1 MALLSVKNL
10 NVVFEI
16 RQGDVHAVN
25 EVSFDLEVGET
36 LGLVGES
43 GSGKSVTN
51 LALMGLIPSPPGVVS
66 ADQVIFG
73 GQDLLQLS
81 DKEMRRIR
89 GKEIAMI
96 FQDPMTSL
104 NPLLTVGRQLS
115 EVLELHEGLSRRD
128 ARRRCAAGLAD
139 VGLANPERRLRQ
151 YPHELSGG
159 MRQRVMIAMALLCNP
174 RILIADEP
182 TTALDVTIQAQI
194 LELMK
199 TLQKKHGTA
208 IVLVTHDLGVV
219 AGMTDRVNVM
229 YAGRLVETA
238 GTDALFGRP
247 LHPYTQGLMASVPT
261 LDGDPDAPLYSI
273 PGQPPDL
280 GDLPQGCAFL
290 PRCEHATD
298 ECAAGVPDLDRHPQ
312 DVTRTCACF
321 ESLHLA
327 MGTAPRVDPGG
338 IGLGSGGHA

>member
-1 MALLSVKNL
+1 MALLSVRNL
-10 NVVFEI
+10 NVCFETY
-16 RQGDVHAVN
+16 QGNVQAVN
-25 EVSFDLEVGET
+25 EVSFDLQVGET

-51 LALMGLIPSPPGVVS
+51 LALLRLVPDPPGVVS
-66 ADQVIFG
+66 AERVLFG
-73 GQDLLQLS
+73 GHDLLQIT
-81 DKEMRRIR
+81 DREMRRIR

-139 VGLANPERRLRQ
+139 VGLSNPERRLRQ

-199 TLQKKHGTA
+199 ALQHKHGTA
-208 IVLVTHDLGVV
+208 IILVTHDLGVV
-219 AGMTDRVNVM
+219 AGMADRVNVM

-238 GTDALFGRP
+238 GTDALYALP
-247 LHPYTQGLMASVPT
+247 LHPYTQGLLASVPT
-261 LDGDPDAPLYSI
+261 LDGDPGAKLFSI

-280 GDLPQGCAFL
+280 ADLPRGCAFQ
-290 PRCEHATD
+290 PRCEHATA
-298 ECAAGVPDLDRHPQ
+298 ECEAGVPDLDPHPQ
-312 DVTRTCACF
+312 DSTRTCACF
-321 ESLHLA
+321 ESVRLA
-327 MGTAPRVDPGG
+327 LSAPGFPAADGRR
-338 IGLGSGGHA
+338 A

>member
-1 MALLSVKNL
+1 MALLAVENL
-10 NVVFEI
+10 NVIFET
-16 RQGDVHAVN
+16 RQGSVHAVN
-25 EVSFDLEVGET
+25 DVCFELEVGET

-51 LALMGLIPSPPGVVS
+51 LALLGLIPSPPGVVS
-66 ADQVIFG
+66 ADQVLFG
-73 GQDLLQLS
+73 DRDLLQLV

-139 VGLANPERRLRQ
+139 VGLSNPERRLRQ

-199 TLQKKHGTA
+199 ALQQKHGTA
-208 IVLVTHDLGVV
+208 IILVTHDLGVV
-219 AGMTDRVNVM
+219 AGMADRVNVM
-229 YAGRLVETA
+229 YAGRLVETG
-238 GTDALFGRP
+238 GTDALYALP
-247 LHPYTQGLMASVPT
+247 LHPYTRGLLASVPT
-261 LDGDPDAPLYSI
+261 LDGDPDAALFSI
-273 PGQPPDL
+273 PGHPPDMA
-280 GDLPQGCAFL
+280 DLPEGCAFL

-298 ECAAGVPDLDRHPQ
+298 ECAAGVPELDPHPQ
-312 DVTRTCACF
+312 DPSRTCACF
-321 ESLHLA
+321 ESTQLA
-327 MGTAPRVDPGG
+327 MGAPPEPSRRTGG
-338 IGLGSGGHA
+338 RT

>member
-1 MALLSVKNL
+1 MALLSVNNL
-10 NVVFEI
+10 NVRFETY
-16 RQGDVHAVN
+16 QGNVHAVN

-51 LALMGLIPSPPGVVS
+51 LALMGLVPNPPGVVS
-66 ADQVIFG
+66 ADRVIFG

-89 GKEIAMI
+89 GKDIAMI

-139 VGLANPERRLRQ
+139 VGLSNPERRLRQ
-151 YPHELSGG
+151 YPYELSGG

-219 AGMTDRVNVM
+219 AGTADRVNVM

-238 GTDALFGRP
+238 GTDELFGLP
-247 LHPYTQGLMASVPT
+247 LHPYTQGLLASVPT
-261 LDGDPDAPLYSI
+261 LDGDPDATLFSI

-280 GDLPQGCAFL
+280 ADLPEGCSFL
-290 PRCEHATD
+290 PRCAHATD
-298 ECAAGVPDLDRHPQ
+298 ECATGIPDLDPHPQ
-312 DVTRTCACF
+312 DSARRCACF
-321 ESLHLA
+321 ESVQLA
-327 MGTAPRVDPGG
+327 MNAGPGPLPG
-338 IGLGSGGHA
+338 PGGHA